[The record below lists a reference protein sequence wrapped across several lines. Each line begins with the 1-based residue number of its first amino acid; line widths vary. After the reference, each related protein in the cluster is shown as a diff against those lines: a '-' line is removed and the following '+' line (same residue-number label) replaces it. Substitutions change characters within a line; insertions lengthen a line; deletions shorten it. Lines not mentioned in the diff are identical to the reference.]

1 MGWNEMFNSDE
12 HEAND
17 WVTGDKNFEALNSLR
32 DKLFEH
38 SIHMLMD
45 VRFRTELI
53 ADNSIPMEEKISD
66 ITEMLQW
73 ATEVEWYE
81 ECAVLYKMIKQIKE
95 SPYVSEPS
103 EQTKYYF
110 KLNLNQQ

>member
-1 MGWNEMFNSDE
+1 MAWDDMYNSDE
-12 HEAND
+12 QESNE

-38 SIHMLMD
+38 SIHMLRD

-53 ADNSIPMEEKISD
+53 ADNSISIEEKISD
-66 ITEMLQW
+66 ITEMLEW

-95 SPYVSEPS
+95 SPYSCEPTERNKFES
-103 EQTKYYF
+103 TINF
-110 KLNLNQQ
+110 N

>member
-1 MGWNEMFNSDE
+1 MAWDDMYNSDE
-12 HEAND
+12 HESNE
-17 WVTGDKNFEALNSLR
+17 WVTGDKNFEALELLR

-45 VRFRTELI
+45 MRFRTELI
-53 ADNSIPMEEKISD
+53 SDTSIPMDEKISD

-95 SPYVSEPS
+95 SPYVSEPL
-103 EQTKYYF
+103 EQTKF
-110 KLNLNQQ
+110 ESTINFN

>member
-1 MGWNEMFNSDE
+1 MAWDDMFNSDE
-12 HEAND
+12 QESNE

-53 ADNSIPMEEKISD
+53 SDNSIPMDEKISD
-66 ITEMLQW
+66 ITEMLEW

-81 ECAVLYKMIKQIKE
+81 ECSVLYKMIKQIKE
-95 SPYVSEPS
+95 SPYSYEPTERMKFES
-103 EQTKYYF
+103 TI
-110 KLNLNQQ
+110 NVN

>member
-1 MGWNEMFNSDE
+1 MAWDDMFNSDE
-12 HEAND
+12 HESNE

-45 VRFRTELI
+45 ARFRTELI
-53 ADNSIPMEEKISD
+53 SDTSIPMDEKVSD
-66 ITEMLQW
+66 ITEMLEW
-73 ATEVEWYE
+73 ATEMEWYE

-95 SPYVSEPS
+95 SPHSHEPTERMKFES
-103 EQTKYYF
+103 TISI
-110 KLNLNQQ
+110 N

>member
-1 MGWNEMFNSDE
+1 MAWDDMFNSDE
-12 HEAND
+12 HESNE
-17 WVTGDKNFEALNSLR
+17 WVTGDKNFEALELLR

-45 VRFRTELI
+45 MRFRTELI
-53 ADNSIPMEEKISD
+53 SDTSISMEEKISD

-95 SPYVSEPS
+95 SPYVSEPL
-103 EQTKYYF
+103 EQTKF
-110 KLNLNQQ
+110 ESTINFN

>member
-1 MGWNEMFNSDE
+1 MAWDDMYNSDE
-12 HEAND
+12 HESNE
-17 WVTGDKNFEALNSLR
+17 WVTGDKNFEALELLR

-45 VRFRTELI
+45 MRFRTELI
-53 ADNSIPMEEKISD
+53 SDTSIPMDEKISD

-95 SPYVSEPS
+95 SPYVFEPL
-103 EQTKYYF
+103 EQTKF
-110 KLNLNQQ
+110 ESTINFN